1 MKIAL
6 VHKRLDLAGGT
17 ERDFYRTAE
26 GLRDLGHEIH
36 LFCSEF
42 AVPAP
47 AGVKAHTIPTLP
59 LGRTARML
67 SFAFN
72 APEFIRKKQCDVVVS
87 FGRLTRQDVL
97 RSGGGSHRVFL
108 DKMAQGEGAVRR
120 LWHRVSLYHRS
131 LLTLEARQFGSD
143 GCKKIIAV
151 SREVKRELMST
162 YGVHDEKI
170 AVLYNGVDT
179 DRFHQGRREA
189 REAIRRQWGLPLEAP
204 LSLFVGN
211 GFRRKGLDRVLN
223 AWTSPALA
231 GAHLLVVGS
240 DAQEAPY
247 RERAEKIARGR
258 IVFAGPQAA
267 IENYYAAAD
276 LLVLPAFQEAF
287 GNVVLE
293 ALACGVPVLVSPQV
307 GAGEVLTGALAE
319 GIVDCCDDAYKLGER
334 IARLM
339 QGERRRVLSE
349 EARRLAERYSW
360 DNHFRS
366 LERVLFKVAGREP

>member
-17 ERDFYRTAE
+17 ERDFHHTTE

-36 LFCSEF
+36 LFCAEF
-42 AVPAP
+42 AVEPP
-47 AGVKAHTIPTLP
+47 AGVQVHTIPTLP
-59 LGRTARML
+59 LGRTVRML
-67 SFAFN
+67 SFAFY
-72 APEFIRKKQCDVVVS
+72 APEIIRKNRCDVVVS

-108 DKMAQGEGAVRR
+108 EKIAEGEGPLRR
-120 LWHRVSLYHRS
+120 LWHRASLYHRS
-131 LLTLEARQFGSD
+131 LLALEARQFGPD
-143 GCKKIIAV
+143 GCKKIVAV
-151 SREVKRELMST
+151 SSEVKRELMST
-162 YGVHDEKI
+162 YGVGDEKI

-179 DRFHQGRREA
+179 DRFRPGRSEA
-189 REAIRRQWGLPLEAP
+189 REAIRRQWAVPLDAP
-204 LSLFVGN
+204 LALFVGN

-223 AWTSPALA
+223 AWGTARLD
-231 GAHLLVVGS
+231 GVYLLVVGT
-240 DAQEAPY
+240 DAQEALY
-247 RERAEKIARGR
+247 RARAEKIARGR
-258 IVFAGPQAA
+258 IIFAGPQAA

-293 ALACGVPVLVSPQV
+293 ALACGVAVLVSTQV
-307 GAGEVLTGALAE
+307 GAREVLTGALAE
-319 GIVDCCDDAYKLGER
+319 GIVDLCDDADTLGER

-339 QGERRRVLSE
+339 ESERRRALSE

-366 LERVLFKVAGREP
+366 LERVLLEVAGREP